1 MCEMSWKEPFWN
13 VFVYQHFPFDLL
25 LGFHRGDS
33 GQTLVLSSM
42 AFATIT
48 NNCNFCCDFVLQPY
62 KFFWLKNSKSNK
74 NLIIFSGFLC
84 IHFQILNADSAF
96 EVEVPDGWTDGRRTY
111 SKTMPLKWYINFPES
126 GCTYIHTAPA
136 SRIME
141 HPFLFVLDSFCLS
154 KMQLIARKTEVNWRF
169 MSHWFTTLATEILQS
184 TDSTVATTVAAA
196 TSILHFNPWE
206 SSCTYYSHVQWA
218 NCNPVIL
225 EIVPKGPCVR
235 WSMH

>member
-33 GQTLVLSSM
+33 GQTLVLSM

-136 SRIME
+136 SSQPLQRNNGTSFLICSG
-141 HPFLFVLDSFCLS
+141 FVLFVENATDSSEDWSELKIYVPLIYNSCNRNSPIHWLDSGNNSSSSNIHSPF
-154 KMQLIARKTEVNWRF
+154 
-169 MSHWFTTLATEILQS
+169 QS
-184 TDSTVATTVAAA
+184 MR
-196 TSILHFNPWE
+196 E
-206 SSCTYYSHVQWA
+206 
-218 NCNPVIL
+218 
-225 EIVPKGPCVR
+225 
-235 WSMH
+235 